1 MSILSHLSFCVYVCM
16 HVHIYVHVCV
26 CMFLSLRFFLF
37 SVQLTLIQE
46 TMSSMQSEEDEALSV
61 SKSVSKSVCLSNTE
75 RISILF
81 AMQLSLIQKAM
92 SFHP

>member
-1 MSILSHLSFCVYVCM
+1 MCVYVC
-16 HVHIYVHVCV
+16 
-26 CMFLSLRFFLF
+26 LSSNFFLF

-61 SKSVSKSVCLSNTE
+61 SVSMSVCLSHTE

-81 AMQLSLIQKAM
+81 AMQLSLIQKTM
-92 SFHP
+92 SIHP